1 MAESIDELSL
11 SGDENDGNNIDN
23 DFEMECGAEEAAETT
38 ENEENED
45 DEGDNEYEV
54 GTDDENCE
62 DLENGS
68 SEWLFGEENPDCY
81 IDDVLTTPALALV
94 GKDLSQVTR
103 KVPNRCTIH
112 IAR

>member
-11 SGDENDGNNIDN
+11 SGDENVGNNIDN

-45 DEGDNEYEV
+45 DEGDNEYEA
-54 GTDDENCE
+54 GTDDENGE

-81 IDDVLTTPALALV
+81 IDDVLM
-94 GKDLSQVTR
+94 KREDLSQVTR